1 MSYTKQQYIPTP
13 IPKSKENIDTIQDT
27 AATDTNHFSLQKQT
41 PTQNTRP
48 IIEKVTATISK
59 IINR

>member
-27 AATDTNHFSLQKQT
+27 AATDTNHFSLQK
-41 PTQNTRP
+41 
-48 IIEKVTATISK
+48 
-59 IINR
+59 